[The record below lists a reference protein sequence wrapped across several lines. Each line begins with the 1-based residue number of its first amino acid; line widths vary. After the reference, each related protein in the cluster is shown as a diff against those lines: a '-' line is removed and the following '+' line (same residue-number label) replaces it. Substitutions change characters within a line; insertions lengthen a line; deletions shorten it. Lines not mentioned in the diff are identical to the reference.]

1 MGKIKDTSTWILK
14 EEEDNNTI
22 ATLELFIYP
31 YGAIVKSVVINDEDK
46 LPKKIKDAL
55 KNATGNITTKD
66 IFQTFLDERKPDK
79 KECEETDLWIMK
91 QLELTKEALQRGRL
105 TNFCGFISVIN
116 YFRSNKDSFYLC
128 PTKQL
133 LFYWGFIEKGFIK
146 LYEINPKPIF
156 SKELPY

>member
-1 MGKIKDTSTWILK
+1 MGKIKDTSTCILK
-14 EEEDNNTI
+14 EKDDNNTI

-31 YGAIVKSVVINDEDK
+31 YGAIIKSVMINDENK
-46 LPKKIKDAL
+46 LPKRIKDAL
-55 KNATGNITTKD
+55 KNATDD
-66 IFQTFLDERKPDK
+66 ISAEDVFQTFLDERKPDK
-79 KECEETDLWIMK
+79 KECEKADLWVME

-105 TNFCGFISVIN
+105 TNFCGFISIIN
-116 YFRSNKDSFYLC
+116 YFRSNKDKFYLC

-146 LYEINPKPIF
+146 LYEINPEPIF

>member
-1 MGKIKDTSTWILK
+1 MGEMKNTSTWILK
-14 EEEDNNTI
+14 EDGNDNSI

-31 YGAIVKSVVINDEDK
+31 YGTIVESVVINDENK
-46 LPKKIKDAL
+46 LPKRINAAL
-55 KNATGNITTKD
+55 KNVTDNISAED
-66 IFQTFLDERKPDK
+66 VFQAFLNERKPNK
-79 KECEETDLWIMK
+79 KECEETDLWIME

-116 YFRSNKDSFYLC
+116 YFRSNKDNFYLC

-146 LYEINPKPIF
+146 LYEINPKPVF

>member
-14 EEEDNNTI
+14 EKGDDNTI

-46 LPKKIKDAL
+46 LPKRIKDAL
-55 KNATGNITTKD
+55 KNATGNITTED
-66 IFQTFLDERKPDK
+66 ILQAFLDERKPAK
-79 KECEETDLWIMK
+79 KEYEKTDLWIMK

-116 YFRSNKDSFYLC
+116 YFRSNKDNFYLC
-128 PTKQL
+128 PTNQL